1 MNFNFIFQ
9 VQPYLKY
16 YVGRKHMFDNN
27 YKEAEEYLSNAFEH
41 CQQQILTLYLIPVKM
56 LLAEEERTM
65 NNPSLQN

>member
-27 YKEAEEYLSNAFEH
+27 YKEAEEYLSNDIFVTSQDAFSGRRKNNE
-41 CQQQILTLYLIPVKM
+41 QPKLSELIL
-56 LLAEEERTM
+56 
-65 NNPSLQN
+65 SLQ